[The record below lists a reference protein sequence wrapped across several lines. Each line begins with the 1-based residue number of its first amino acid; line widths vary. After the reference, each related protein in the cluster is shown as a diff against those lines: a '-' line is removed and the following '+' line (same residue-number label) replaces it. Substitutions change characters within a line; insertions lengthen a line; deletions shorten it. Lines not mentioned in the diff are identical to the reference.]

1 MKKIF
6 FLITCHCIYLL
17 SNACGNAYY
26 YADREL
32 PLKNGF
38 IDYYKLLIAAEE
50 EKDSLHS
57 NHHHEFNTRHDGGK
71 NPYFFPIQHAQGKWS
86 NEHYRDISID
96 KLRDTLF
103 KIIGN
108 PVKRW
113 KFTDKELGVKA
124 IALGADYK
132 LLSDFAWK
140 LAQKM
145 DLEAAEKI
153 LSTIVAKYPKEY
165 NINANLGTVYELLGK
180 NQLALAYIGKAMEI
194 SPKSHY
200 GSEWLHINI
209 LKRKLGLFSTYDY
222 NSFFE
227 MNNSLKISYS
237 DILYSKNFLPQEL
250 GKYHRDTLM
259 VHLAYQ
265 LHERMFFINNND
277 PIMAEMLYMFMQ
289 CMIHRG
295 DYEYAAHV
303 GRLVLQYDKDYMNN
317 RVFDALAYCLKR
329 KKAA

>member
-1 MKKIF
+1 V
-6 FLITCHCIYLL
+6 
-17 SNACGNAYY
+17 G
-26 YADREL
+26 
-32 PLKNGF
+32 
-38 IDYYKLLIAAEE
+38 AEE
-50 EKDSLHS
+50 EKDSLHAT
-57 NHHHEFNTRHDGGK
+57 HHHRFNSLSDRGK
-71 NPYFFPIQHAQGKWS
+71 NPYFFPIQHSQGKWS
-86 NEHYRDISID
+86 SEPYRDISIG

-103 KIIGN
+103 KLIGN
-108 PVKRW
+108 PEKRW

-124 IALGADYK
+124 MALGVDYK

-145 DLEAAEKI
+145 DLDAAEKI
-153 LSTIVAKYPKEY
+153 LSTLVVKHPTEY
-165 NINANLGTVYELLGK
+165 NINANLGTVYELQGK
-180 NQLALAYIGKAMEI
+180 NQLALAYIGKAMLI
-194 SPKSHY
+194 SPESHY

-209 LKRKLGLFSTYDY
+209 LKRKLGLLGTYDY

-227 MNNSLKISYS
+227 MNNTSKFNYS

-259 VHLAYQ
+259 IHLAYQ

-295 DYEYAAHV
+295 DYEYAADV
-303 GRLVLQYDKDYMNN
+303 GRLVLQYDHNSMN
-317 RVFDALAYCLKR
+317 RKVFAALAYCLKR